1 MLLINAVKTICDFLF
16 FFSFA
21 SLFIPCSESWL
32 LLGLI
37 LSLAFL
43 SSMIL
48 QKTGGGTAARILCGL
63 LPALGLFAARSLG
76 EVILMGIVLSFY
88 LVLTVSGKNA
98 IEYEDYKYWYGIS
111 AVPTIVVLAICLSK
125 WPIRPLSAVC
135 AALYL
140 FLGVLVLRRKRMG
153 AGAGVKLRLMNLAE
167 LTGIAVLTVLACA
180 LLFAAVRY
188 SGKVLEALLMPF
200 GFLINAFVFLL
211 DKFIG
216 LFKPWLPD
224 EPLIPEETQEVT
236 PKENLVNEII
246 QTDPRDE
253 AIFAPVERWIQI
265 LTIVLALVFLAF
277 LLYRFYRIIQ
287 NARLEKTDGAAA
299 FEERNERALRFRRS
313 RRRIKRPALPSNN
326 EKIRM
331 IYKEY
336 LFYVKICGVEI
347 VRQTTSED
355 VLKASD
361 GLSAA
366 GEAERLRELYIRAR
380 YHNSEEMSDAEADE
394 AKALLASIREQI
406 EAWKASRR
414 AAEDGVKAI

>member
-1 MLLINAVKTICDFLF
+1 M
-16 FFSFA
+16 
-21 SLFIPCSESWL
+21 
-32 LLGLI
+32 
-37 LSLAFL
+37 
-43 SSMIL
+43 
-48 QKTGGGTAARILCGL
+48 
-63 LPALGLFAARSLG
+63 
-76 EVILMGIVLSFY
+76 
-88 LVLTVSGKNA
+88 
-98 IEYEDYKYWYGIS
+98 
-111 AVPTIVVLAICLSK
+111 
-125 WPIRPLSAVC
+125 
-135 AALYL
+135 
-140 FLGVLVLRRKRMG
+140 
-153 AGAGVKLRLMNLAE
+153 
-167 LTGIAVLTVLACA
+167 
-180 LLFAAVRY
+180 
-188 SGKVLEALLMPF
+188 
-200 GFLINAFVFLL
+200 
-211 DKFIG
+211 
-216 LFKPWLPD
+216 
-224 EPLIPEETQEVT
+224 T

-253 AIFAPVERWIQI
+253 AIFAPAERWIQI
-265 LTIVLALVFLAF
+265 LAIVLALVFLAF

-336 LFYVKICGVEI
+336 LFCVKIRGVEI

-361 GLSAA
+361 GLPAA

-380 YHNSEEMSDAEADE
+380 YHSAVEMSEAEVDE